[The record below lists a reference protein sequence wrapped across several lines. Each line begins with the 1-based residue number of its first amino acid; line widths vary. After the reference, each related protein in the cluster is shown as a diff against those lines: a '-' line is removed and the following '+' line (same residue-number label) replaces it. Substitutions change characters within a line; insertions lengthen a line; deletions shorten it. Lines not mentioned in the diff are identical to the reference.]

1 MVARDVRQRPFPL
14 PGPGPSRRQVLLG
27 FAGAAAVPLLGACG
41 GSDAASGG
49 DGTGPVSIGSNSSNP
64 NSKAAW
70 QATFDAFTAASG
82 IEVEVNTTDHD
93 TFQQQINSYL
103 QGSPQDVFMWNAGY
117 RMRALVDDGLVSDM
131 SDVWAAVGDNYSAA
145 QKEVST
151 AADGKQYFLPFFQF
165 PWAVFYRRSLF
176 EERGYQVPATMDEFT
191 ALAARMEADG
201 LVPLAFAAKDGWPQM
216 GMFDILDMRING
228 FDHHMALMRG
238 EEPWTG
244 PRVAAVFEAWRALFP
259 HLQGGALGRS
269 WQEAAG
275 GVVNKE
281 AGMMYHGMSLGS
293 EFTGEASADLDFFPF
308 PVIDPAIGG
317 GAMDAPIDGLMI
329 SKDPDDRAAVHRFLE
344 YMSTGEAQMI
354 RLRDEPSEVA
364 AGLDADTS
372 LYTPLQ
378 KKAAEFIASAEN
390 VAQFMD
396 RDTAPAFASTVL
408 TPALQQFIGAP
419 DDYATVQQQIEQQR
433 KPIFG

>member
-1 MVARDVRQRPFPL
+1 MTARHFRPPSSLL
-14 PGPGPSRRQVLLG
+14 PGAGLSRRQVLLG
-27 FAGAAAVPLLGACG
+27 LAGAAAVPLVGACG
-41 GSDAASGG
+41 GGGGASGG

-70 QATFDAFTAASG
+70 QATFDAFTAKSG
-82 IEVEVNTTDHD
+82 IQVEVNTTDHE
-93 TFQQQINSYL
+93 TFKQQINSYL

-117 RMRALVDDGLVSDM
+117 RMRALVEAGLVSDM
-131 SDVWAAVGDNYSAA
+131 SDVWATVGDNYSAA
-145 QKEVST
+145 QKEAST

-176 EERGYQVPATMDEFT
+176 EERGYAVPTTMDEFT
-191 ALAARMEADG
+191 ALASRMQADG

-216 GMFDILDMRING
+216 GLFDILDMRING

-259 HLQGGALGRS
+259 YLQSGALGRT
-269 WQEAAG
+269 WQQAAG
-275 GVVNKE
+275 AVVAKE

-293 EFTGEASADLDFFPF
+293 EFTGEAYDDLDFFGF
-308 PVIDPAIGG
+308 PVIDPAIGA
-317 GAMDAPIDGLMI
+317 GAIDAPIDGLMI
-329 SKDPDDRAAVHRFLE
+329 SSDPDDRVAVNRFLE
-344 YMSTGEAQMI
+344 FMATGEAQMI
-354 RLRDEPSEVA
+354 RLQNEPSEVA
-364 AGLDADTS
+364 AALDADTS

-396 RDTAPAFASTVL
+396 RDTSPAFASTVL
-408 TPALQQFIGAP
+408 TPALQQFIDRP